1 MARYVY
7 ASPQQDYEK
16 MCHMLS
22 EEMEMMAIRKLER
35 DIKEKMSERN
45 DFQAYY
51 YRPALAKYHRV
62 AKKASVDLETIEGD
76 N

>member
-22 EEMEMMAIRKLER
+22 EEMELMALRKLEKEIR
-35 DIKEKMSERN
+35 EKMSERH
-45 DFQAYY
+45 DFQSYY

-62 AKKASVDLETIEGD
+62 AKKASEDLETIEGD

>member
-16 MCHMLS
+16 MCHLLS
-22 EEMEMMAIRKLER
+22 EEMELMALRKLEQQ
-35 DIKEKMSERN
+35 IKEKMSERH

-62 AKKASVDLETIEGD
+62 AKKASEDLETIEGD